1 MNTSGVIVENGM
13 GSLVEDLADINNML
27 DRARRKY
34 RRRCRNYGGRAE
46 DPLAW
51 LIGDPFRK
59 QIQDRWDARRLARQ
73 TAAAIPGYVKSRR
86 L

>member
-1 MNTSGVIVENGM
+1 MNSSGVIVENGM
-13 GSLVEDLADINNML
+13 RSHMEGLADINNML

-34 RRRCRNYGGRAE
+34 RRRCGIYGGRVE

-51 LIGDPFRK
+51 FIGDPFRER
-59 QIQDRWDARRLARQ
+59 IQDRWDARRLARQ
-73 TAAAIPGYVKSRR
+73 TLPAQGSHRGRR